1 MQVFPLNHLQS
12 AVHLH
17 AVSPMQ
23 MRLFIMAAEHNWGFP
38 HWNNHSAVSDRPL
51 CQLDMK
57 KTPRWES
64 TSSAQDD
71 ADMGTCQWQDA
82 RSLVQSCP
90 VFRRESKSSDIESHR
105 IPAQL
110 CSAVCLALGFAGHPT
125 SARAATAARPLGKS
139 LVVQLLQD
147 PAGSCPKC
155 YQVATPRG
163 RVLRSPGSNMDHE
176 VVLQGLP
183 VRPAKK
189 DQTTRQCTTL

>member
-110 CSAVCLALGFAGHPT
+110 CSGGLPSLGLCRSSNLSKGCNGCKASWEKSCG
-125 SARAATAARPLGKS
+125 STAA
-139 LVVQLLQD
+139 
-147 PAGSCPKC
+147 GSS
-155 YQVATPRG
+155 RI
-163 RVLRSPGSNMDHE
+163 LS
-176 VVLQGLP
+176 
-183 VRPAKK
+183 
-189 DQTTRQCTTL
+189 